1 MPVISPL
8 PSVGRNDGNMMRKL
22 LFFILLLLPSF
33 VFGQKQDGVL
43 YGKITDE
50 SGKAIEFVNVAVQNT
65 PYGVVS
71 DSRGSY
77 NLRLPSDTLVNI
89 VFSYVGFQEVQ
100 LQTSVKPGERR
111 NHNVTMILASTMLP
125 EMMVQ
130 DQSIKSS
137 TITRLDARETV
148 LLPSAGAGGVEDL
161 VKTLAGVSSTNELSS
176 QYNVRGGNF
185 DENLIYVNGIEIY
198 KPFLVG
204 TGQQEG
210 LSFINSRLVSNID
223 FSAGGFAAEYGDK
236 LSSVLDITYKKPI
249 IPAGSLTLS
258 LLGAEAHAEGM
269 AFKNKM
275 SYLIGARY
283 KNTKYLLGSMD
294 TKADYQPNFAD
305 VQALI
310 SYNISPRFEISALG
324 YYSRNSYLMIP
335 TTRETDFGNLQASYR
350 LKIYFDGQELSK
362 YTTGLGAVT
371 FNFSPNEDLNLK
383 LIGSAFS
390 TVESET
396 YDIQGQYWI
405 GLLETNPGSEEY
417 GDVVANQ
424 GVGTYIEHARNSFYS
439 RVYTL
444 DHKGAYKYNDNILKW
459 GLRYQNQMFD
469 DIVNEWEMSDSAGY
483 TQPHSVDSILN
494 PNNPM
499 QTPLELKNV
508 AHAHNELYVNTL
520 DGYLQNSWQFESE
533 KGNIWVLTAGL
544 RANYW
549 GYNGSVHISPRVGIA
564 FKPEKHPNMT
574 FRLSGGQYVQQPFYR
589 EIRMFD
595 GSLVDKEY
603 ASVQKSYQVVFG
615 HEYQF
620 IAWDRPFMLTSE
632 IYYKYLKDIIPYEV
646 DNIRIRYYADQK
658 ATGYATGV
666 DFKINGEFVK
676 GIESWASLSF
686 MKTAENI
693 QYFIDYQG
701 NIISQTDVHNG
712 AEYVRDTIISGI
724 PRPSDQRINF
734 AIFFQDYLP
743 IIPSFKVNLKLI
755 FGTGLPFG
763 PPDSERYQQ
772 KYRTPPYRRV
782 DLGFS
787 KQLIGD
793 ETSFRNPRNPLNY
806 IRNCWLSLEIFN
818 LLGINNVSSY
828 MWVTDVYNVQ
838 YAVPNYLTGRQLNLK
853 LIVEF

>member
-1 MPVISPL
+1 MK
-8 PSVGRNDGNMMRKL
+8 RWL
-22 LFFILLLLPSF
+22 LFILILIPSF
-33 VFGQKQDGVL
+33 AFAQKHEGVL
-43 YGKITDE
+43 YGKITDDN
-50 SGKAIEFVNVAVQNT
+50 GKAIELVNVAVQNT
-65 PYGVVS
+65 SYGVVS
-71 DSRGSY
+71 DARGNY
-77 NLRLPSDTLVNI
+77 NLQLPADTLINV
-89 VFSYVGFQEVQ
+89 VFSYVGYEEVKIE
-100 LQTSVKPGERR
+100 VKLKREERR
-111 NHNVTMILASTMLP
+111 KHDVKMNITSTMLP
-125 EMMVQ
+125 EMTVQ
-130 DQSIKSS
+130 DQSLRTS
-137 TITRLDARETV
+137 TITRLDAKETV
-148 LLPSAGAGGVEDL
+148 LLPSAGAGGVEDM

-204 TGQQEG
+204 SGQQEG

-223 FSAGGFAAEYGDK
+223 FSAGGFSSEYGDK
-236 LSSVLDITYKKPI
+236 LSSVLDITYKKPLS
-249 IPAGSLTLS
+249 PAGSLTLS
-258 LLGAEAHAEGM
+258 LLGAEAHAEGT
-269 AFKNKM
+269 AFKHKM

-283 KNTKYLLGSMD
+283 KNTKYLLGKMD

-310 SYNISPRFEISALG
+310 TYNISPSFEISALG
-324 YYSRNSYLMIP
+324 YYSRNSYLMVP

-350 LKIYFDGQELSK
+350 LKVYFDGQELSK
-362 YTTGLGAVT
+362 YTTGLGAIT

-405 GLLETNPGSEEY
+405 GQLETNPGSEEY
-417 GDVVANQ
+417 GDVIANQ
-424 GVGTYIEHARNSFYS
+424 GVGTYIEHARNYFYS
-439 RVYTL
+439 RVYTI
-444 DHKGAYKYNDNILKW
+444 DHKGAYKYNDNVLKW

-469 DIVNEWEMSDSAGY
+469 DIMNEWDMTDSAGY
-483 TQPHSVDSILN
+483 TQPHVTDSILN

-508 AHAHNELYVNTL
+508 AIGHNDLYINCL
-520 DGYLQNSWQFESE
+520 DGYLQNSWQFETE

-549 GYNGSVHISPRVGIA
+549 GYNNSVHFSPRVGIA
-564 FKPEKHPNMT
+564 YKPEKRPNMT
-574 FRLSGGQYVQQPFYR
+574 FRLSGGVYVQPPFYR
-589 EIRMFD
+589 ELRMFD
-595 GSLVDKEY
+595 GSLVDKDH
-603 ASVQKSYQVVFG
+603 ASVQKSYQIVLG
-615 HEYQF
+615 HEYSF

-632 IYYKYLKDIIPYEV
+632 LYYKYLDDIIPYEV

-658 ATGYATGV
+658 ATGYAAGI

-676 GIESWASLSF
+676 GTESWASLSF

-693 QYFIDYQG
+693 QYFIDANG
-701 NIISQTDVHNG
+701 NIISQTDVNNG

-743 IIPSFKVNLKLI
+743 LIPSFKVNLKLI

-763 PPDSERYQQ
+763 PSDGERYQQ
-772 KYRTPPYRRV
+772 TYRMSPYRRV

-787 KQLIGD
+787 KQLISD
-793 ETSFRNPRNPLNY
+793 ETSFRNPRNPLKY

-818 LLGINNVSSY
+818 LLGVNNVSSY
-828 MWVTDVYNVQ
+828 MWVTDVYNIQ
-838 YAVPNYLTGRQLNLK
+838 YAVPNYLTNRQLNLK
-853 LIVEF
+853 LILEF